1 MRILNFGVLLG
12 LVVGWLLVRGGIWL
26 SLDLFGFDFHSVL
39 TISELFSIVIIA
51 GIAFHFSMLGDYKSQ
66 IMLAAK
72 YLAPMGGLFVVLF
85 GINSLP

>member
-1 MRILNFGVLLG
+1 MRVLNFGVILG

-51 GIAFHFSMLGDYKSQ
+51 GVAFHFSMLGDYKSQ
-66 IMLAAK
+66 VVLATK
-72 YLAPMGGLFVVLF
+72 YLAPMGGLFIFLF
-85 GINSLP
+85 GINTWA